1 MNNPPMLPSDFT
13 AAQRERPALVN
24 DDARNFFNGVFT
36 EAFIFY
42 RVAYRNSDD
51 ATAPDSTDGGVVIPD
66 PLDEASFVAPTFE
79 TFETVQSKAIEVLQN
94 FREPDLNNVRLG
106 RYTIFDEELTEALL
120 TWDFRDALDAIAL
133 SIDANLTADPYYWDF
148 LVRQPQSG
156 ATPQWADVFIGLEY
170 DTDGTALIKVEKYQ
184 TTVPPGNLS
193 ESENVI
199 DADRGGDAFEKIL
212 LEGNTDQLNFD
223 GSEYAGGTSAD
234 EGKRKTTVETPP
246 GPICPLGLTYNPD
259 SGLCADADDFETS
272 EPTCPEGYRWD
283 VTSRACVL
291 VG

>member
-1 MNNPPMLPSDFT
+1 MNNPPMTPDDFT
-13 AAQRERPALVN
+13 TAQRERPALVN

-36 EAFIFY
+36 VAFIFY

-51 ATAPDSTDGGVVIPD
+51 AQNSDGSEGIVIAE
-66 PLDEASFVAPTFE
+66 PLDPTAFVAPTYE
-79 TFETVQSKAIEVLQN
+79 TFEIAQSQAIEVLQN
-94 FREPDLNNVRLG
+94 FREPDLNVRLG
-106 RYTIFDEELTEALL
+106 VYTIFAEELVEALL

-133 SIDANLTADPYYWDF
+133 PIDANMTAPVYYWDF
-148 LVRQPQSG
+148 LVRQPDAG
-156 ATPQWADVFIGLEY
+156 LPQWADVFISLEY
-170 DTDGTALIKVEKYQ
+170 DTDGTGLIKVEKYQ
-184 TTVPPGNLS
+184 TTVPPGNLL

-199 DADRGGDAFEKIL
+199 DAGRGGDAFEKLL
-212 LEGNTDQLNFD
+212 LEGNTAQLNFD

-234 EGKRKTTVETPP
+234 EAKRKTTVETPP
-246 GPICPLGLTYNPD
+246 GPICPLGLTYDPD

-283 VTSRACVL
+283 VTSRACVM